1 MKLAFLLLIASHTHT
16 HTTTLSSQ
24 RTPWTASDD
33 NLHDVLQAH
42 TSKWQ
47 VRVCW
52 FELQG
57 GSRGAT
63 TMRSSRVHLSS
74 PPASSA
80 STTAPSSPALPRVS
94 AWHALAAILHDN
106 VELPPRTVLRAW
118 REREHPDQGAP
129 LSVAWRSL
137 VRPSDELVPEQLAP
151 RLLQVE
157 VALDSGSRP
166 VPWIAELEAYYH
178 APAAGVGPADGHVT
192 RDEMEALQAQLER
205 GPNAELAP
213 QLLDALACY
222 TRPDWCRSRMPG
234 GRVEN
239 TRGVLFY
246 GPPGTGKSEICRA
259 VQRSL
264 NLEGDRTLFF
274 GTGADLNARYVGDT
288 ERRLRQL
295 QARAQAAP
303 YTLFLMVLEEVDT
316 IAPDP
321 QQQQRRASSEHRTDA
336 GAVLLDLVAGTPNV
350 LFLVTTNFK
359 SLLDPRLLRSGR
371 IGTHILVRPPPAEA
385 RRNFFTQQ
393 LRGLLRGAK
402 EKMGAAT
409 SASGSNNST
418 SVLKE
423 DEALTRAELLFV
435 DCSVGFTWAQL
446 YDVRRLLSGWS
457 QCTAETSAA
466 RLLSVVADVGDQRSG
481 SQALARR
488 LTRLL
493 LQGGGADAS
502 LRLWQPQNGTPRRAP
517 GGGAAA
523 AFASMADSL
532 PIIEPFVAPLC
543 VAELVVMLG
552 QPSVV
557 DGSEGMQ
564 ATGRIVYSAASGQL
578 LLEEAQPPGDAASE
592 PVQRTREVRLPR
604 RDDAY
609 VSMVVWSLVK
619 LLRLD
624 HVQWL
629 DYAFVHEHHDN
640 IAGAVRD
647 AEELARC
654 YRGRAMIV
662 VDMEEV
668 AGLAPVSCTTTFGRT
683 AGKSHTLTDTQSVG
697 LSVANMISYGQTSSL
712 QLGRSETTSA
722 TLTEGVVVSDGV
734 TEGGSHTVTV
744 GSSDSEGTSASA
756 GWSFKGG
763 FSSSVSRSSSHTD
776 FRSTSNT
783 TSRSKT
789 HGTAQSSST
798 ARAAGQARSEAR
810 SSGES
815 KQASVNRG
823 VQQQA
828 SEAEARG
835 TSTSVSGSVS
845 VTVQA
850 QHPQALAAILSLAS
864 RVNKVSG
871 VWVRPY

>member
-1 MKLAFLLLIASHTHT
+1 
-16 HTTTLSSQ
+16 
-24 RTPWTASDD
+24 
-33 NLHDVLQAH
+33 
-42 TSKWQ
+42 
-47 VRVCW
+47 
-52 FELQG
+52 
-57 GSRGAT
+57 
-63 TMRSSRVHLSS
+63 
-74 PPASSA
+74 
-80 STTAPSSPALPRVS
+80 
-94 AWHALAAILHDN
+94 
-106 VELPPRTVLRAW
+106 
-118 REREHPDQGAP
+118 
-129 LSVAWRSL
+129 VAWRSL
-137 VRPSDELVPEQLAP
+137 AGPSDELVPEQLAP
-151 RLLQVE
+151 WVLQVE

-166 VPWIAELEAYYH
+166 VPWIAELEAYYR
-178 APAAGVGPADGHVT
+178 APAAGAGPADGHVT
-192 RDEMEALQAQLER
+192 QDEMEALRAQLEQ

-213 QLLDALACY
+213 QLLEALACY
-222 TRPDWCRSRMPG
+222 TRPDWYRSRMRG

-264 NLEGDRTLFF
+264 NLEGERTLFF

-316 IAPDP
+316 VAPDP

-371 IGTHILVRPPPAEA
+371 IGTHILVHPPPAEA
-385 RRNFFTQQ
+385 RRDFFTQQ
-393 LRGLLRGAK
+393 LRGLLRGPREEESVAT
-402 EKMGAAT
+402 GANASN
-409 SASGSNNST
+409 SAF
-418 SVLKE
+418 VLGE
-423 DEALTRAELLFV
+423 DEALRRAELLFV

-466 RLLSVVADVGDQRSG
+466 RLLSVVAGVGDQRSG

-493 LQGGGADAS
+493 LQGGGSDAS
-502 LRLWQPQNGTPRRAP
+502 LRLWQPQTGMPEPAP
-517 GGGAAA
+517 GGDAAA
-523 AFASMADSL
+523 SAAMADTL
-532 PIIEPFVAPLC
+532 LAIQPFFAPLC

-552 QPSVV
+552 QPGAA
-557 DGSEGMQ
+557 DGMQ

-578 LLEEAQPPGDAASE
+578 LIEEAQPPSDAASE

-604 RDDAY
+604 CDDAY

-629 DYAFVHEHHDN
+629 DHAFVHEHHDN

-654 YRGRAMIV
+654 YRGCALIV

-668 AGLAPVSCTTTFGRT
+668 AGLAPVTCTTTSSRTTGR
-683 AGKSHTLTDTQSVG
+683 SHTLTGTQSVG
-697 LSVANMISYGQTSSL
+697 ISVANMLSYGQTSSL

-744 GSSDSEGTSASA
+744 GSSDSTSTSASA
-756 GWSFKGG
+756 GFSLSGG
-763 FSSSVSRSSSHTD
+763 FSSSVSHSSSHTD
-776 FRSTSNT
+776 FRSRSDTS
-783 TSRSKT
+783 SRSET

-798 ARAAGQARSEAR
+798 ARAAGQGRNEAR
-810 SSGES
+810 SAGES
-815 KQASVNRG
+815 TQASVNRG
-823 VQQQA
+823 AQQQA
-828 SEAEARG
+828 SKAAAHG
-835 TSTSVSGSVS
+835 TSQSASASVS

-864 RVNKVSG
+864 RVNKVRCRG
-871 VWVRPY
+871 GRGREV